1 MGDLEVLVVRFIL
14 YQVNVHTSHCFRGT
28 NFFRHW
34 SKYDKLQNKFD
45 MEFPSMHFK
54 TSLNRGFGEGSV
66 DQYCSFRKITV
77 LM

>member
-1 MGDLEVLVVRFIL
+1 MEVQTANAILDTVIYAHKSMFSRKEFLEVLVYV
-14 YQVNVHTSHCFRGT
+14 ST
-28 NFFRHW
+28 NYRIDLIGNF
-34 SKYDKLQNKFD
+34 LVCTL
-45 MEFPSMHFK
+45 